1 MNGSI
6 TLQAILQAVH
16 PTGSCGKKLK
26 HKACWAKKKQKSDWG
41 KGVGSAMLEKL
52 IEFAESIG
60 IEIINLEVRC
70 DNSRAIQLYE
80 KYGFRCLGTSP
91 AFFKIGDKY
100 IDFELMYLD
109 LR

>member
-1 MNGSI
+1 MGYWQKWGTEFLCAWKEDRLI
-6 TLQAILQAVH
+6 GFAKE
-16 PTGSCGKKLK
+16 TG
-26 HKACWAKKKQKSDWG
+26 
-41 KGVGSAMLEKL
+41 V
-52 IEFAESIG
+52 
-60 IEIINLEVRC
+60 EIINLEVRC